1 MKDKIESFII
11 NNLASEPLD
20 KIYDDEDLLGSGILD
35 SLGMM
40 NLINF
45 IENEADIK
53 IPSEDMTIEN
63 FMTIKSIMHYLSR

>member
-1 MKDKIESFII
+1 MKDKIESYII

-20 KIYDDEDLLGSGILD
+20 KIYDDEDLLGSGIVD
-35 SLGMM
+35 SMGMM

-45 IENEADIK
+45 IETEADIK

-63 FMTIKSIMHYLSR
+63 FMTIKNIMQYLSR

>member
-1 MKDKIESFII
+1 MKDKIESYII

-20 KIYDDEDLLGSGILD
+20 KIYDDEDLLGSGIVD
-35 SLGMM
+35 SMGMM

-63 FMTIKSIMHYLSR
+63 FMTIKNIMQYLSR